1 LYLNERGVK
10 TNQKPKVNQVGGV
23 IYILKALN
31 TEETLYK
38 L

>member
-1 LYLNERGVK
+1 
-10 TNQKPKVNQVGGV
+10 VNQVGGV

-38 L
+38 LWKTKD